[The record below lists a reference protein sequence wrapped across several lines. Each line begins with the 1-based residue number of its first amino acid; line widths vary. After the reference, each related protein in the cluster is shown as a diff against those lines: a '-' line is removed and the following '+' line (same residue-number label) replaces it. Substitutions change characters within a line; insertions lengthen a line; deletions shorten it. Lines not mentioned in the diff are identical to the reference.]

1 MFLKDKVE
9 SLIEKFLQ
17 ERTDI
22 FLISCKISADNKIE
36 VIIDGDEGISIQDC
50 LQCSRAI
57 ENNLDREEEDFA
69 LSVYSAGVTNP
80 LILPRQYKK
89 NLGRELK
96 VFLEGGKEI
105 NGVLEQVKDDKITLT
120 WKERI
125 PKEKGKGKVTVELR
139 EEIEIQN
146 IQKATINIKI

>member
-17 ERTDI
+17 ERADV
-22 FLISCKISADNKIE
+22 FLISCKVSADNKIE

-96 VFLEGGKEI
+96 VFLEEGKEI
-105 NGVLEQVKDDKITLT
+105 NGVLEQVKEDKITLT